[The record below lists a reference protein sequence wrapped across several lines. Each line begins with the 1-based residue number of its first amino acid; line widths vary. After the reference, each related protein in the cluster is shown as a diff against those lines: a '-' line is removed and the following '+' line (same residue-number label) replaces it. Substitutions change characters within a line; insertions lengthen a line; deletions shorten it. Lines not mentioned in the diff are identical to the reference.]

1 MVSSIGPSFT
11 TLAGHVTSLVI
22 PTEPQLVGNW
32 GIVDFNF
39 IETVINVKM
48 PNRDRRLEQ
57 LVDTADID
65 NFDRFCTC
73 YLLLLLI

>member
-11 TLAGHVTSLVI
+11 TLAGPVTPLVI

-48 PNRDRRLEQ
+48 PNRDKKIRA
-57 LVDTADID
+57 TSGH
-65 NFDRFCTC
+65 C
-73 YLLLLLI
+73 